1 MKVYSV
7 FYEGTI
13 LKKYGL
19 KKAIHQGNV
28 LYGIGLSTAASS
40 FVEII
45 GYSGFD
51 YVFIDM
57 EHTTIELESLSDLII
72 ASEVA
77 GVFPIVRMSE
87 NDPVQLRKVIE
98 LGAEGVIIPHIST
111 QRDAEKAVQATR
123 FPPEGIRSY
132 ASLVRSHTFDL
143 PKSDLSDYLKKSNEE
158 IAVIPL
164 IEDKEAVENIDKI
177 LDVKGVD
184 AIFLGPADLSVS
196 MGLPGQY
203 DSETIQTSL
212 EKTVKAAT
220 SKGIPVMS
228 EISYLARPV
237 SVENIRNLIERGLR
251 LIMFGT
257 VEGAVRANCLNVMEN
272 IIKRL

>member
-1 MKVYSV
+1 
-7 FYEGTI
+7 
-13 LKKYGL
+13 
-19 KKAIHQGNV
+19 
-28 LYGIGLSTAASS
+28 LSTAASS

-77 GVFPIVRMSE
+77 GVFPIVRVSE

-98 LGAEGVIIPHIST
+98 LGAEGVIIPHVGT
-111 QRDAEKAVQATR
+111 QKDAEKAVQATR

-143 PKSDLSDYLKKSNEE
+143 PRSDLSDYLKKSNDE

-164 IEDKEAVENIDKI
+164 IEDKEAVENIDEI

-212 EKTVKAAT
+212 EKTIRAAL

-237 SVENIRNLIERGLR
+237 SPENIRNLIARGLR

-257 VEGAVRANCLNVMEN
+257 VEGAVRANCLDVMEN